1 MQQVACALHELV
13 LMSNNGCKKQQENRH
28 VAGLVELEKVDFVV
42 GDFNFDL
49 SKEHGKG
56 YLADELLGSEARDG
70 HELSGHVFAT

>member
-1 MQQVACALHELV
+1 MQHIACALHELV

-56 YLADELLGSEARDG
+56 
-70 HELSGHVFAT
+70 